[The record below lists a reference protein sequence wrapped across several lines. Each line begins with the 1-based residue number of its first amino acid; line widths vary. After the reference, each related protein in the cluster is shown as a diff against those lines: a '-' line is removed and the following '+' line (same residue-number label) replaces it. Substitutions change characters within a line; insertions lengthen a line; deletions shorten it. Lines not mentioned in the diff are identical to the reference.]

1 MRLYPIVMPLSVAI
15 LTISDGVSA
24 GVREDL
30 SRAAIEESI
39 AELQGDVRYRAVVPD
54 EKDKIAAKL
63 KEWCDVNR
71 VDLVLTTGGTGFAPR
86 DVTPEATR
94 MVIEREAPG
103 LGEAMR
109 AATLARVPT
118 SMLSRSLAGMR
129 NRTLIVNLPGSPKG
143 CRECLE
149 VILPVLPHGLSL
161 LKGETG
167 QHA

>member
-1 MRLYPIVMPLSVAI
+1 MSFSVAI
-15 LTISDGVSA
+15 LTVSDGVSA

-30 SRAAIEESI
+30 SKVAIEESI
-39 AELQGDVRYRAVVPD
+39 QEMDCEVLYRAVVPD

-94 MVIEREAPG
+94 SIIEREAPG

-109 AATLARVPT
+109 AATLAAVPA
-118 SMLSRSLAGMR
+118 SMLSRSIAGMR
-129 NRTLIVNLPGSPKG
+129 NRTLIVNLPGSPKA

-149 VILPVLPHGLSL
+149 VIMPVLPHGISL

-167 QHA
+167 QH

>member
-1 MRLYPIVMPLSVAI
+1 MISVAI
-15 LTISDGVSA
+15 LTVSDGVAA

-30 SRAAIEESI
+30 SRTAIEESVQ
-39 AELQGDVRYRAVVPD
+39 EMECEVLYRAVVPD
-54 EKDKIAAKL
+54 EKEKIAGKL

-86 DVTPEATR
+86 DVTPEAMR

-118 SMLSRSLAGMR
+118 SMLSRSIAGMR

-143 CRECLE
+143 CKECLQ
-149 VILPVLPHGLSL
+149 VIMPVLPHGISL

-167 QHA
+167 QHG

>member
-1 MRLYPIVMPLSVAI
+1 MSISVAI
-15 LTISDGVSA
+15 LTVSDGVAA

-30 SRAAIEESI
+30 SRTAIEESI
-39 AELQGDVRYRAVVPD
+39 KDMECEVLYRAVVPD

-86 DVTPEATR
+86 EVTPEATR
-94 MVIEREAPG
+94 LVIEREAPG

-109 AATLARVPT
+109 AATLAAVPM
-118 SMLSRSLAGMR
+118 SMLSRSIAGIR

-149 VILPVLPHGLSL
+149 VITPVLPHGISL
-161 LKGETG
+161 LKGESG
-167 QHA
+167 SHG

>member
-1 MRLYPIVMPLSVAI
+1 MTISVAV

-30 SRAAIEESI
+30 SKAAIEESI
-39 AELQGDVRYRAVVPD
+39 QQMDCSVLYRAVVPD

-63 KEWCDVNR
+63 TEWCDVNR

-86 DVTPEATR
+86 DVTPEAMRT
-94 MVIEREAPG
+94 VIEREAPG

-109 AATLARVPT
+109 AATLAAVPT
-118 SMLSRSLAGMR
+118 SMLSRSIAGIR
-129 NRTLIVNLPGSPKG
+129 NRTLIVSLPGSPKG

-149 VILPVLPHGLSL
+149 VIMPVLPHGISL
-161 LKGETG
+161 LKGESG
-167 QHA
+167 SHG

>member
-1 MRLYPIVMPLSVAI
+1 MTISVAI
-15 LTISDGVSA
+15 LTVSDGVSA

-30 SRAAIEESI
+30 SKAAIEESI
-39 AELQGDVRYRAVVPD
+39 QDMDCEVLYRAVVPD

-63 KEWCDVNR
+63 REWCDINR

-94 MVIEREAPG
+94 TVIEREVPG

-109 AATLARVPT
+109 AATLAAVPM
-118 SMLSRSLAGMR
+118 SMLSRSIAGIR

-149 VILPVLPHGLSL
+149 VITPVLPHGISL

-167 QHA
+167 QH

>member
-1 MRLYPIVMPLSVAI
+1 MSISVAI
-15 LTISDGVSA
+15 LTVSDGVAA

-30 SRAAIEESI
+30 SRVAIEES
-39 AELQGDVRYRAVVPD
+39 LKDMDCDVLYRAVVPD

-63 KEWCDVNR
+63 KEWSDVNR

-94 MVIEREAPG
+94 SVIEREAPG

-109 AATLARVPT
+109 AATLAAVPM
-118 SMLSRSLAGMR
+118 SMLSRSIAGIR

-149 VILPVLPHGLSL
+149 VITPVLPHGISL
-161 LKGETG
+161 LKEESGLHG
-167 QHA
+167 

>member
-1 MRLYPIVMPLSVAI
+1 VSFSVAI
-15 LTISDGVSA
+15 LTVSDGVSA

-30 SRAAIEESI
+30 SKTAIEESI
-39 AELQGDVRYRAVVPD
+39 KEMECEVLYRAIVPD

-63 KEWCDVNR
+63 KEWSDVNR

-94 MVIEREAPG
+94 SVIDREAPG

-109 AATLARVPT
+109 AATLAVVPA
-118 SMLSRSLAGMR
+118 SMLSRSIAGMR
-129 NRTLIVNLPGSPKG
+129 NRTLIVNLPGSPKA
-143 CRECLE
+143 CRECLD
-149 VILPVLPHGLSL
+149 VIMPVLPHGISL

-167 QHA
+167 QH

>member
-1 MRLYPIVMPLSVAI
+1 MSFSVAI

-30 SRAAIEESI
+30 SKRAIEESI
-39 AELQGDVRYRAVVPD
+39 KEMDCEVLYRAVVPD

-63 KEWCDVNR
+63 KEWSDVNR

-94 MVIEREAPG
+94 SVLDREAPG

-109 AATLARVPT
+109 AATLAAVPA
-118 SMLSRSLAGMR
+118 SMLSRSIAGMR
-129 NRTLIVNLPGSPKG
+129 NRTLIVNLPGSPKA
-143 CRECLE
+143 CRECLD
-149 VILPVLPHGLSL
+149 VIMPVLPHGISL

-167 QHA
+167 QH

>member
-1 MRLYPIVMPLSVAI
+1 MSFSVAI
-15 LTISDGVSA
+15 LTVSDGVSA

-30 SRAAIEESI
+30 SKAAIEQSI
-39 AELQGDVRYRAVVPD
+39 QEMDCEVLYRAVVPD

-86 DVTPEATR
+86 DITPEAMR
-94 MVIEREAPG
+94 MVIEREVPG

-109 AATLARVPT
+109 AATLDKVPT
-118 SMLSRSLAGMR
+118 AMLSRSIAGMR

-149 VILPVLPHGLSL
+149 VIMPVLPHGISL
-161 LKGETG
+161 LKGESG
-167 QHA
+167 SHG

>member
-1 MRLYPIVMPLSVAI
+1 MIISTAI

-30 SRAAIEESI
+30 SKTAIEESI
-39 AELQGDVRYRAVVPD
+39 KDMECEVLYRAVVPD

-94 MVIEREAPG
+94 EVLEREAPG

-109 AATLARVPT
+109 AATLAAVPA
-118 SMLSRSLAGMR
+118 SMLSRSIAGIR
-129 NRTLIVNLPGSPKG
+129 NRTLIVNLPGSPKA
-143 CRECLE
+143 CRECLD
-149 VILPVLPHGLSL
+149 VIMPVLPHGISL

-167 QHA
+167 QH

>member
-1 MRLYPIVMPLSVAI
+1 VSISVAI
-15 LTISDGVSA
+15 LTVSDGVAA

-30 SRAAIEESI
+30 SRLAIEESI
-39 AELQGDVRYRAVVPD
+39 KDMDCDVLYRAVVPD

-63 KEWCDVNR
+63 KEWSDVNR

-94 MVIEREAPG
+94 SVIEREAPG

-109 AATLARVPT
+109 AATLAAVPM
-118 SMLSRSLAGMR
+118 SMLSRSIAGIR

-149 VILPVLPHGLSL
+149 VITPVLPHGISL
-161 LKGETG
+161 LKEESGLHG
-167 QHA
+167 

>member
-1 MRLYPIVMPLSVAI
+1 MIISVAI
-15 LTISDGVSA
+15 LTVSDGVSA

-30 SRAAIEESI
+30 SKVAIEESI
-39 AELQGDVRYRAVVPD
+39 KDMDCEVLYRAVVPD

-94 MVIEREAPG
+94 TVLEREAPG

-109 AATLARVPT
+109 AATLAAVPA
-118 SMLSRSLAGMR
+118 SMLSRSIAGMR
-129 NRTLIVNLPGSPKG
+129 NRTLIVNLPGSPKA
-143 CRECLE
+143 CRECLD
-149 VILPVLPHGLSL
+149 VIMPVLPHGISL

-167 QHA
+167 QH

>member
-1 MRLYPIVMPLSVAI
+1 MSISVAI
-15 LTISDGVSA
+15 LTVSDGVAA

-30 SRAAIEESI
+30 SKTAIEESVQDMDC
-39 AELQGDVRYRAVVPD
+39 EVLYRAVVPD

-94 MVIEREAPG
+94 SVVERDVPG

-109 AATLARVPT
+109 AATLAAVPM
-118 SMLSRSLAGMR
+118 SMLSRSIAGIR

-149 VILPVLPHGLSL
+149 VITPVLPHGISRAGDSL
-161 LKGETG
+161 
-167 QHA
+167 Q

>member
-1 MRLYPIVMPLSVAI
+1 MIISTAI

-30 SRAAIEESI
+30 SKTAIEESI
-39 AELQGDVRYRAVVPD
+39 KDMEWEVLYRAVVPD

-94 MVIEREAPG
+94 EVLEREAPG

-109 AATLARVPT
+109 AATLAAVPA
-118 SMLSRSLAGMR
+118 SMLSRSIAGIR
-129 NRTLIVNLPGSPKG
+129 NRTLIVNLPGSPKA
-143 CRECLE
+143 CRECLD
-149 VILPVLPHGLSL
+149 VIMPVLPHGISL

-167 QHA
+167 QH

>member
-1 MRLYPIVMPLSVAI
+1 MITVAI
-15 LTISDGVSA
+15 LTVSDGVSA

-30 SRAAIEESI
+30 SKVAIEESLRDLECEI
-39 AELQGDVRYRAVVPD
+39 LYRAVVPD

-63 KEWCDVNR
+63 KEWSDVNR

-94 MVIEREAPG
+94 SVLDREAPG

-109 AATLARVPT
+109 AATLAAVPMA
-118 SMLSRSLAGMR
+118 MLSRSIAGLR

-143 CRECLE
+143 CKECLE
-149 VILPVLPHGLSL
+149 VILPVLPHGISL

-167 QHA
+167 SHG

>member
-1 MRLYPIVMPLSVAI
+1 MMTVAI
-15 LTISDGVSA
+15 LTVSDGVSS
-24 GVREDL
+24 GHREDL
-30 SRAAIEESI
+30 SKTAIEESI
-39 AELQGDVRYRAVVPD
+39 RDMECEILYRAVVPD
-54 EKDKIAAKL
+54 EKDKIAGKL
-63 KEWCDVNR
+63 KEWCDGYR

-94 MVIEREAPG
+94 IVLEREAPG

-118 SMLSRSLAGMR
+118 SMLSRATAGMR
-129 NRTLIVNLPGSPKG
+129 GKTLIVNLPGSPKA

-149 VILPVLPHGLSL
+149 VIVPVLPHAISL

-167 QHA
+167 QH

>member
-1 MRLYPIVMPLSVAI
+1 VSISVAI
-15 LTISDGVSA
+15 LTVSDGVAA

-30 SRAAIEESI
+30 SRVAIEES
-39 AELQGDVRYRAVVPD
+39 LKDMDCDVLYRAVVPD

-63 KEWCDVNR
+63 KEWSDVNR

-94 MVIEREAPG
+94 SVIEREAPG

-109 AATLARVPT
+109 AATLAAVPM
-118 SMLSRSLAGMR
+118 SMLSRSIAGIR

-149 VILPVLPHGLSL
+149 VITPVLPHGISL
-161 LKGETG
+161 LKEESGLHG
-167 QHA
+167 

>member
-1 MRLYPIVMPLSVAI
+1 VTISVAI
-15 LTISDGVSA
+15 LTVSDGVSA

-30 SRAAIEESI
+30 SKTAIEEAI
-39 AELQGDVRYRAVVPD
+39 RDVDCEVLYRAVVPD
-54 EKDKIAAKL
+54 EKDRIAAKL

-109 AATLARVPT
+109 AATLAAVPT
-118 SMLSRSLAGMR
+118 SMLSRSIAGVR

-143 CRECLE
+143 CSECLE
-149 VILPVLPHGLSL
+149 VIMPVLPHGISL

-167 QHA
+167 QH